1 MKLTYI
7 VVFEKGPNNFSA
19 YVPDLPGC
27 ISTGRD
33 WEEMQWMIKEAIEG
47 HIEVM
52 HEYGDPVPPPQVSVE
67 DALAYHRAQLNDYGG
82 YVPAPDAPEPEE
94 DPYAVLEVEV
104 NLDPH
109 RDGRLMLA
117 SIIFATVPDLISP
130 TGSNRLRQAIE
141 GLT

>member
-104 NLDPH
+104 EVNLDP
-109 RDGRLMLA
+109 
-117 SIIFATVPDLISP
+117 ATATAD
-130 TGSNRLRQAIE
+130 
-141 GLT
+141 